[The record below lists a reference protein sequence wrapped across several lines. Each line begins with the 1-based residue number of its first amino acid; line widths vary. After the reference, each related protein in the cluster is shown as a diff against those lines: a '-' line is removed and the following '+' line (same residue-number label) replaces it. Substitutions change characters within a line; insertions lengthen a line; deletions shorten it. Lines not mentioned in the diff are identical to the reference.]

1 LEVEHADFE
10 TERLQ
15 VRVGREVRVNTISN
29 RVSLV
34 MKNQK
39 RTPKRAVSSA

>member
-1 LEVEHADFE
+1 LEVEHADFG

-15 VRVGREVRVNTISN
+15 VKVGREVRVSTISN

-39 RTPKRAVSSA
+39 KDL